1 MNYIYI
7 MSIYAIESLSDI
19 HSVLIYMPCCM
30 YSMYMMK
37 IMYELLHTE

>member
-1 MNYIYI
+1 

-30 YSMYMMK
+30 YVHDENYV
-37 IMYELLHTE
+37 